1 MRLLIVGATGGTG
14 AALLAQAIDAGHE
27 VTVVARH
34 PERLRTPS
42 NVAIVEGSVLERGA
56 WEEAVAGQ
64 EILLS
69 CLGSTD
75 RKHPTTVYSQGTLNV
90 LNAMGSTS
98 TRRLICL
105 SSGGLD
111 TPPDIPFAQR
121 MVTKLVI
128 QRMYRHGYDDMRRM
142 ETLIR
147 AQNVRWTII
156 RPPMLTDGAPTGGY
170 RTSNNTHL
178 ADATSINRSDLAKYM
193 LDAITDQATWRSVV
207 EISR

>member
-1 MRLLIVGATGGTG
+1 
-14 AALLAQAIDAGHE
+14 
-27 VTVVARH
+27 
-34 PERLRTPS
+34 
-42 NVAIVEGSVLERGA
+42 
-56 WEEAVAGQ
+56 
-64 EILLS
+64 
-69 CLGSTD
+69 
-75 RKHPTTVYSQGTLNV
+75 
-90 LNAMGSTS
+90 MGSTS